1 MRTPILIILVALL
14 ILSCTAKPPQ
24 SEFPIVAWY
33 GPEIYFANDDGYQTL
48 AHAGFTHS
56 FSTFN
61 KKQQNLQAL
70 DAAASANV
78 KLIVA
83 DERISK
89 VNVKSDSTFF
99 LLDSVIADYGSHPAL
114 WGYYLQDEPGKDDF
128 SRLGKI
134 SHYMAK
140 KDSVHSTYINL
151 YPTYATPAQL
161 DTADYEGYVRAF
173 IDSTNPAILSY
184 DHYPILETGMRQDY
198 YRNFEIIRKM
208 ALEYDIPFWAFSLSV
223 HHSPYAK
230 PIKSHLQ
237 MQVYSALAYGA
248 RGIQYFT
255 YAKPKSRIWHFRE
268 AIVDETGAPTPIYPL
283 VQKINAEIRQLS
295 PTFLELKSTGVF
307 HSNPVPEDC
316 SALIP
321 GLPIT
326 KIEAENVLAG
336 FFTGPGNTKY
346 VLLLN
351 KNYNSGVLAKFYF
364 KKKIKQIKEMK
375 KDSRKPYE
383 ITWFDL
389 TAEKSCQIMFKAGE
403 GKLFRI
409 YD

>member
-1 MRTPILIILVALL
+1 MRISSLLLFAIVL
-14 ILSCTAKPPQ
+14 ILSCTSKPPQ
-24 SEFPIVAWY
+24 SEFPILAWY
-33 GPEIYFANDDGYQTL
+33 GPEIHFADEDGYRTL
-48 AHAGFTHS
+48 HNAGFSHS

-61 KKQQNLQAL
+61 KKEQNLKAL
-70 DAAASANV
+70 DAAQSNNV

-89 VNVKSDSTFF
+89 VDIKIDTTIF
-99 LLDSVIADYGSHPAL
+99 LIDSVIADYGNHPAL
-114 WGYYLQDEPGKDDF
+114 YGYYLQDEPGKDDF

-134 SHYMAK
+134 SHYFAE
-140 KDSVHSTYINL
+140 KDTVHSTYINL
-151 YPTYATPAQL
+151 FPTYATPAQL
-161 DTADYEGYVRAF
+161 DTSDYEGYIRAF
-173 IDSTNPAILSY
+173 IDSTTPTFLSY
-184 DHYPILETGMRQDY
+184 DHYPIRESGLRSDY
-198 YRNFEIIRKM
+198 YKNFEIIRKT

-230 PIKSHLQ
+230 PIRSHLQ

-248 RGIQYFT
+248 KGIQYFT
-255 YAKPKSRIWHFRE
+255 YAKPKSRIWRFRE
-268 AIVDETGAPTPIYPL
+268 ALVDESGAPTPIYPL
-283 VQKINAEIRQLS
+283 VQKINSEIHHLS
-295 PTFLELKSTGVF
+295 STLLDLNSTGVY
-307 HSNPVPEDC
+307 HSDPVPVDC

-351 KNYNSGVLAKFYF
+351 KNYNSGVLGKFYF
-364 KKKIKQIKEMK
+364 KEKIKQISEVQ
-375 KDSRKPYE
+375 KDSKKPYE
-383 ITWFDL
+383 FTWFDIS
-389 TAEKSCQIMFKAGE
+389 AEKSCQIMLKAGE